1 MKKFILFIS
10 LLTGTTPLFSQY
22 CYITVSPMDT
32 TVCPGSPVPVSAM
45 ASLLNSNQ
53 IFNFNGGA
61 IPAGWTTS
69 GGLGFA
75 PGCAPASPDNTPFY
89 WASTT
94 TSTPAITSAA
104 FDIHCPGGFITFEM
118 IYANTTSSPCEQ
130 LDQYN
135 EGVALQYSINGGTT
149 WITINY
155 WAWNGDVL
163 TSIPTATTPG
173 APFGVTNT
181 PMSTWASYTV
191 PIPPAANTTSTM
203 FRWFQQNTSGNGYDN
218 WGLDNIVINALGGSC
233 SDDVD
238 LVWSNG
244 LTGTDNI
251 LTIPMPGVDS
261 VFTIDVYD
269 TAGVYQ
275 CSSLPVTIHTFDDV
289 LNYNLADYAYS
300 YCPTTNPSA
309 QVTNIVGALPPYTV
323 SWTELNTNS
332 NPVNLP
338 TGGAEHDTIPFH
350 VTITDGCGFTR
361 NDSIILIV
369 NKILNIDSLV
379 PYNASGCTN
388 DGAVVAFVS
397 GVTAVVNQPI
407 YHWNGPGATNPS
419 FINSTVWTDRS
430 PGWYYFLVTDEVCT
444 DYDSVFVGMENPPQ
458 AVVNA
463 TPTSGCSPLTV
474 TFTNNSQNSTHYEWT
489 FGDGTFAN
497 TTDLSS
503 QTRTYS
509 SDSQIRLVALDDNGC
524 ADTAYVSITITTC
537 GCKDPLAI
545 NYDPN
550 AVTDDGTCQYPAP
563 IFNVPNIFTPNGDND
578 NDFFEFTIQNY
589 SGVEF
594 TIQNRWGNVVFTGS
608 GLNPKWDGK
617 VNGGAIANEGVYFVK
632 YKVISI
638 NGDKDVEGQTYVHL
652 IR

>member
-32 TVCPGSPVPVSAM
+32 TVCPGSPVQVTAM

-203 FRWFQQNTSGNGYDN
+203 FRWFQQNTSGKLNH
-218 WGLDNIVINALGGSC
+218 
-233 SDDVD
+233 
-238 LVWSNG
+238 
-244 LTGTDNI
+244 
-251 LTIPMPGVDS
+251 TI
-261 VFTIDVYD
+261 F
-269 TAGVYQ
+269 
-275 CSSLPVTIHTFDDV
+275 
-289 LNYNLADYAYS
+289 
-300 YCPTTNPSA
+300 
-309 QVTNIVGALPPYTV
+309 
-323 SWTELNTNS
+323 
-332 NPVNLP
+332 
-338 TGGAEHDTIPFH
+338 
-350 VTITDGCGFTR
+350 IT
-361 NDSIILIV
+361 IILLP
-369 NKILNIDSLV
+369 KPGILKYRN
-379 PYNASGCTN
+379 
-388 DGAVVAFVS
+388 F
-397 GVTAVVNQPI
+397 
-407 YHWNGPGATNPS
+407 
-419 FINSTVWTDRS
+419 
-430 PGWYYFLVTDEVCT
+430 
-444 DYDSVFVGMENPPQ
+444 
-458 AVVNA
+458 
-463 TPTSGCSPLTV
+463 
-474 TFTNNSQNSTHYEWT
+474 
-489 FGDGTFAN
+489 
-497 TTDLSS
+497 
-503 QTRTYS
+503 
-509 SDSQIRLVALDDNGC
+509 RL
-524 ADTAYVSITITTC
+524 
-537 GCKDPLAI
+537 
-545 NYDPN
+545 
-550 AVTDDGTCQYPAP
+550 
-563 IFNVPNIFTPNGDND
+563 
-578 NDFFEFTIQNY
+578 
-589 SGVEF
+589 
-594 TIQNRWGNVVFTGS
+594 
-608 GLNPKWDGK
+608 
-617 VNGGAIANEGVYFVK
+617 
-632 YKVISI
+632 
-638 NGDKDVEGQTYVHL
+638 
-652 IR
+652 